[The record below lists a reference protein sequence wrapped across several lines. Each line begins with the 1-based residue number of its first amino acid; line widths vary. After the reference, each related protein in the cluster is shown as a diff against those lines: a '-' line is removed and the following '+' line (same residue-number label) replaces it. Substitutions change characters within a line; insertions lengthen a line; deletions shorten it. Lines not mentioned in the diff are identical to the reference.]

1 MLSVSRLPNID
12 LASDVGPIRL
22 TSRGGNRW
30 ITIIIIKLFSIIE
43 DFINAV
49 VLKYSDGPF
58 LK

>member
-30 ITIIIIKLFSIIE
+30 ITIIIIKLFLIIE

-49 VLKYSDGPF
+49 VLKYSNGPF